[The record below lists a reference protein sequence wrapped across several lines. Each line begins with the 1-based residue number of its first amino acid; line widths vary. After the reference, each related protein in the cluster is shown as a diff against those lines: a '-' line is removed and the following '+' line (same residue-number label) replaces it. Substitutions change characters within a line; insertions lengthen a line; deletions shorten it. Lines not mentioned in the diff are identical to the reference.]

1 MLAGCRRGPGAV
13 EDQPPSVEPYRGF
26 FQAQLGD
33 DIFLFASL
41 DEKQAFDREPASLTY
56 TEFISRVGQRILVSN
71 ADPALVERIQVAYE
85 IALDTELMP
94 VEAVRAPEP
103 NYPPPAATRRATTRS
118 EPDATTL
125 PVTTRAATSRP
136 STVPRDRL
144 GPTGDPPP
152 RGD

>member
-1 MLAGCRRGPGAV
+1 MLAGCRRGAGAI
-13 EDQPPSVEPYRGF
+13 EDQAPPVEPYRGF

-33 DIFLFASL
+33 DIYLFANL
-41 DEKQAFDREPASLTY
+41 DEKRAFDREPASLTY

-71 ADPALVERIQVAYE
+71 ADPALVPRIQVAYE
-85 IALDTELMP
+85 MALDTELMP
-94 VEAVRAPEP
+94 VDAIRAPEP
-103 NYPPPAATRRATTRS
+103 NYPPPAATRRTTSRPDSDAATLPATTRA
-118 EPDATTL
+118 PA
-125 PVTTRAATSRP
+125 SRP